1 MDLAHED
8 FGPLGRI
15 RSSLMGDGPQ
25 GRGDLALR
33 SFFAPRGGPGMD
45 LAHRGFWPSGEDSV
59 LALGGWPSGEAHCQ
73 YSPA

>member
-1 MDLAHED
+1 MGD

-33 SFFAPRGGPGMD
+33 GFLAPRGGSGMH
-45 LAHRGFWPSGEDSV
+45 LAHGGFWPSGEDSV
-59 LALGGWPSGEAHCQ
+59 LALGG
-73 YSPA
+73 

>member
-1 MDLAHED
+1 MGD

-33 SFFAPRGGPGMD
+33 GFLAPRGGSGMH
-45 LAHRGFWPSGEDSV
+45 LAHRGFLPSGEDSV
-59 LALGGWPSGEAHCQ
+59 LALRG
-73 YSPA
+73 